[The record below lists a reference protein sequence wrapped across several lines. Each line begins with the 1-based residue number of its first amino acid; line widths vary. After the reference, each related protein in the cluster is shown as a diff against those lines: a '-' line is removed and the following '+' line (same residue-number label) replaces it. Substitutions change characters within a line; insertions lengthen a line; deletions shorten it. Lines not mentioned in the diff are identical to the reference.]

1 MNNIYVTNDDMAL
14 AKAACVNLAALMLL
28 NEDEIIRAIVTT
40 GRYYKKLRELKEQPP
55 QPLAALNL
63 PLL

>member
-1 MNNIYVTNDDMAL
+1 MNNMYVANDDMAL
-14 AKAACVNLAALMLL
+14 AKAACVNLASLMLL
-28 NEDEIIRAIVTT
+28 NEDEIVRAIVTT
-40 GRYYKKLRELKEQPP
+40 GRYYNKLREIKEQPP